1 MKCAEDIF
9 NITADNLTELILE
22 YYGSVNCSAKLADD
36 LEQYTKYCVSD
47 EATLADNPF
56 LSELIDSDKHGE
68 RIGEAFRFSLDNIK
82 NLGRKTFCL
91 FFDHEGRL
99 AAFKEYRDPEF
110 PDRFYEVEKFEY
122 EGCIRYDRRESSM
135 FYNLTNDGF
144 SYFRYDSGNVAESL
158 TVSGCFGGFGSEG
171 SWELELPKNLTAVH
185 TVFDGYDDCNVLS
198 KTKYD
203 LNLVKDTRRY
213 RILQKYDMLHPSP
226 ARSEKDRVIDT
237 QKKLSKALAKKIN
250 TETNLKQAVDA
261 FFDVVS
267 QAKPNEEEMILY
279 EVGYYSGENDKCSF
293 SLVRQTPSRGDEY
306 FQMHLVL
313 MFDTGEKDRSLEECL
328 WHGHGDDLDL
338 KEYVVQ
344 SKAYK
349 TLMDKKITCFLVWAD
364 ET

>member
-1 MKCAEDIF
+1 MRSAEDIF
-9 NITADNLTELILE
+9 NITPDNLTELILE
-22 YYGSVNCSAKLADD
+22 YYGSVNCGVKLADD

-47 EATLADNPF
+47 EAALADNPF

-99 AAFKEYRDPEF
+99 AAFKEYSDPEF
-110 PDRFYEVEKFEY
+110 PDRIYEVEKFEY
-122 EGCIRYDRRESSM
+122 EDGIRYDRRESSM

-158 TVSGCFGGFGSEG
+158 TVIGCFGGFGSEG

-203 LNLVKDTRRY
+203 LNLVKDTKRY
-213 RILQKYDMLHPSP
+213 RILQTYDMLHPAP
-226 ARSEKDRVIDT
+226 PKLKKERVIDT
-237 QKKLSKALAKKIN
+237 QKKLSKALAKRID

-261 FFDVVS
+261 FFNVVS
-267 QAKPNEEEMILY
+267 QAKPNEEEMILF
-279 EVGYYSGENDKCSF
+279 EVGYYSQEKDRCSF
-293 SLVRQTPSRGDEY
+293 SLVRQTPARNDEF

-313 MFDTGEKDRSLEECL
+313 MFDTGVKDSSLEECR
-328 WHGHGDDLDL
+328 WYEYGDEFDM
-338 KEYVVQ
+338 KEYVLQ

-349 TLMDKKITCFLVWAD
+349 TLMSKKISSFLVWAD